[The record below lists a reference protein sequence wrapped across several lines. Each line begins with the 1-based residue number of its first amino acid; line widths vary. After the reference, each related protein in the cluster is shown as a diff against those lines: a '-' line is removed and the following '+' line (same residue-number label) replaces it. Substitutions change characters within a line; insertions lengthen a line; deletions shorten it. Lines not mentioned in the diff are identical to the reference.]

1 MDRLSGGKYSSEVM
15 TSDTIMQMAASKLK
29 CYIPAPMREQLEV
42 GLKISEELKGAT
54 ILFASILG
62 LDRASDD
69 YINVLQDAVVA

>member
-1 MDRLSGGKYSSEVM
+1 
-15 TSDTIMQMAASKLK
+15 MQKAASKLK
-29 CYIPAPMREQLEV
+29 CYIPGPMREQLEV
-42 GLKISEELKGAT
+42 GLNISEELKGAT